1 MWLYYSILSAFFFY
15 HVSAHT
21 IHFGRTCPN
30 VQPFPNLAVD
40 KILGTWFVLHKT
52 DTDNNCLVWNLTR
65 GAMPDSLKVTE
76 TRQLSVLDVFRVD
89 HTHAITARID
99 IPNPEVPGKM
109 RIRWPTLALTGKAD
123 FIVFDTDYETY
134 MAIFE
139 CDRAGFLHR
148 RSAAILSRTQDID
161 ENMVKRV
168 RRLLET
174 ADVGHYYLSE
184 ISHDACR
191 VEGKTKWH
199 IDREFF
205 GLAPGEDAAA
215 EVMNS
220 NKEVTNDYDITQLEI
235 VEEEANPSY
244 SFRGSLR
251 EGRPDI

>member
-1 MWLYYSILSAFFFY
+1 MWLFYGIVCAFFFS

-21 IHFGRTCPN
+21 IHFGRTCPD

-40 KILGTWFVLHKT
+40 KILGSWYVLYKT

-65 GAMPDSLKVTE
+65 GAMPDSLQVTE
-76 TRQLSVLDVFRVD
+76 SRQLSVLDVFRVD
-89 HTHAITARID
+89 HTHALTARID

-109 RIRWPTLALTGKAD
+109 RIRWPTSLTGKAD

-134 MAIFE
+134 VAIFE

-148 RSAAILSRTQDID
+148 RSTAILSKTQDVD
-161 ENMVKRV
+161 ENIVKRV

-184 ISHDACR
+184 ISHETCR
-191 VEGKTKWH
+191 VSGKTNWH

-205 GLAPGEDAAA
+205 GVAPGEDVA
-215 EVMNS
+215 EIITS
-220 NKEVTNDYDITQLEI
+220 NKEIGQDYDITQLEI
-235 VEEEANPSY
+235 IEEEANPQY
-244 SFRGSLR
+244 NFRGSLR
-251 EGRPDI
+251 DSRPDI